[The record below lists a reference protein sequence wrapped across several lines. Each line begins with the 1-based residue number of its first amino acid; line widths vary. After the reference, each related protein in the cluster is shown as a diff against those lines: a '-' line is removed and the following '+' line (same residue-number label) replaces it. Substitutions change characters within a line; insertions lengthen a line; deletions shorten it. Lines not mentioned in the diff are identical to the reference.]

1 MAKTDR
7 IVLEVDLQTSGAK
20 TVKELRTE
28 LQAMSRELS
37 GMEAGTDGYRKALD
51 RLIDGQT
58 ALQTA
63 IRAQRGEMDA
73 AEGSYN
79 DLSIQLRALTNV
91 YKTVTDDMTRSQLSQ
106 RIADINTQ
114 LKDMDA
120 TRGVFGRNV
129 GNYTESFAEALKT
142 PQQELRALRK
152 ELAQMKQGTDEY
164 NATFQRMVQLTH
176 DVTEQQEMLRWS
188 SADLGDM
195 LSNLTGIANGFVGG
209 FSAISGVMQLM
220 GSGNEDLQ
228 KAMATSQAFLQ
239 VIQGLAQVEELGD
252 RIRGFVSGI
261 TNYVKAQR
269 EAAAATDTTSTA
281 VAGQG
286 SAMTATSTATK
297 AATAS
302 TTLFSKAM
310 GGLRKALV
318 TTGIGALV
326 VALGYLLNLLGKGLG
341 ALWDWVSG
349 ANKAEERTEAL
360 KTGMED
366 LGQAIEDGNEAWDRQ
381 RRLMEALGAT
391 DEQVY
396 QAQRKVLE
404 QQLAQIRAMRQ
415 QQEAIA
421 AEIGQR
427 RLQKEM
433 YDDFREGLEELREK
447 EEEYA
452 RMLSDLDY
460 DEYIRNVREAREENS
475 RMAES
480 HIRDME
486 AMEGAE
492 WRYTDEGRRAYDAMF
507 RAKAEMYRKDSEEY
521 REVMREMVRFDRDQR
536 ERMRRGREQD
546 SRDVEMTADNLK
558 ELMGRIYDETEE
570 NGIQDRLLDDFNTL
584 TEAMYRGLITGEQ
597 YADLMERINSAAD
610 EDLTEVRGRKL
621 QEWVDGERS
630 ALEETVTM
638 MENAFAAK
646 EMDRVLTYPD
656 DYIEQWRTVYATQ
669 EAMYLE
675 MIGNIRDSRDWTGYM
690 DDLEKTPEYRMIMAL
705 QSEFGEITRNFRA
718 DVSNAVLDGL
728 SMAREGFM
736 AGLSRQETDITLGYQ
751 IEESRQNP
759 LNGMQVNYLTLMQ
772 DRWEAEDEIN
782 GKRMQALIDYQTA
795 LESAL
800 MNENLTSQARLQIEA
815 EAANTSM
822 EIARMEADEIILQ
835 NQRKAEATQNYVSAV
850 TSSLQGISG
859 ILSNVEAAWETSIQ
873 AQIDAGEISEE
884 EGERQ
889 FEKMKGLQ
897 SALALIN
904 ALSSAVASYNSLAS
918 IPYVGPVLG
927 AAAFAA
933 ALAAGIAQVV
943 AINKTKIG
951 DTSAGGSSSSSR
963 LAEVT
968 PQTQEYLPQGM
979 TNITGGQEM
988 EQLGNAINQQPI
1000 WVSVQDISSRQS
1012 KVSVRDRE
1020 STF

>member
-7 IVLEVDLQTSGAK
+7 IVLEVDMQTTGAK
-20 TVKELRTE
+20 TVKELRAE
-28 LQAMSRELS
+28 LQAMSRELN

-58 ALQTA
+58 ELQTA
-63 IRAQRGEMDA
+63 IRAQRGELDA

-79 DLSIQLRALTNV
+79 ELSIQLRALTNV

-120 TRGVFGRNV
+120 TRGVYGRNV

-152 ELAQMKQGTDEY
+152 ELAQMKQGTEEY
-164 NATFQRMVQLTH
+164 NRTFQRMVQLTH

-261 TNYVKAQR
+261 TAYVKAQR
-269 EAAAATDTTSTA
+269 EAASATTTTSA
-281 VAGQG
+281 SVSAQG
-286 SAMTATSTATK
+286 SAMTATA
-297 AATAS
+297 AATRGAS
-302 TTLFSKAM
+302 AATNVFSKAM
-310 GGLRKALV
+310 GGLKKALI

-360 KTGMED
+360 KTGMEG
-366 LGQAIEDGNEAWDRQ
+366 LNQAIEDGNEAWDRQ
-381 RRLMEALGAT
+381 RRLMEAMGAT
-391 DEQVY
+391 EEQVY

-404 QQLAQIRAMRQ
+404 QQLAQISAMRR

-486 AMEGAE
+486 AMEGAD
-492 WRYTDEGRRAYDAMF
+492 WKYTDAGRRAYDEMF
-507 RAKAEMYRKDSEEY
+507 RARAAMYRRDSEEY
-521 REVMREMVRFDRDQR
+521 RQVMREMVQFDRDQR
-536 ERMRRGREQD
+536 ERMRREREQE
-546 SRDVEMTADNLK
+546 SRDVQVTADNLR
-558 ELMGRIYDETEE
+558 ELIGRIYDETEE
-570 NGIQDRLLDDFNTL
+570 NGIQDRLLEDFNTL
-584 TEAMYRGLITGEQ
+584 TEAMYRGMVTGEE
-597 YADLMERINSAAD
+597 YADMMARINERAD
-610 EDLTEVRGRKL
+610 ADLTEVRGRKL
-621 QEWVDGERS
+621 QEWVDEERS
-630 ALEETVTM
+630 A
-638 MENAFAAK
+638 MENVIEMQESAFASMEQNRK
-646 EMDRVLTYPD
+646 VIYPD
-656 DYIEQWRTVYATQ
+656 DYITQWESVYRKQ
-669 EAMYLE
+669 EAFYLD
-675 MIGNIRDSRDWTGYM
+675 MIKRIQDSRDWTGYM
-690 DDLEKTPEYRMIMAL
+690 DDLEKTPEYRMIVAL
-705 QSEFGEITRNFRA
+705 KKEFGEITRNFRT

-736 AGLSRQETDITLGYQ
+736 AGLARQETDITMGYQ

-759 LNGMQVNYLTLMQ
+759 LNGMQVNYLSLMQ
-772 DRWEAEDEIN
+772 ERWEAEDEIN
-782 GKRMQALIDYQTA
+782 AKRKQALTDYQSA

-800 MNENLTSQARLQIEA
+800 MNESLTSQARLQIEA

-889 FEKMKGLQ
+889 FERMKGLQ

-904 ALSSAVASYNSLAS
+904 ALASAVASYNSLAS

-933 ALAAGIAQVV
+933 ALASGIAQVV

-968 PQTQEYLPQGM
+968 PQTQEYLPQGT

-988 EQLGNAINQQPI
+988 EQLGNAISQQPI